1 MFDIK
6 SYTEASSLKQLF
18 ELFENSSD
26 TCIVAGGTDLLI
38 KNRDRD
44 EECIGKN
51 LVGITKIPEVHGIY
65 LDEEEAIC
73 IGAASSFTTVATNKL
88 TKKLTPTLAYAV
100 STVGGPQ
107 TRNAGT
113 IGGNV
118 CNGATSGDSGA
129 TLFAYNAI
137 LEIRNKTGIKE
148 IPINEFYLGP
158 GKVKL
163 EQGDLLV
170 KIKIRKVD
178 YQGFKGHYTKF
189 AQRKALDI
197 ANLSCTTL
205 IRENNGIIEEL
216 RIAYGVA
223 GPTPLRATVA
233 EEFALGKT
241 INEET
246 LKEIGKK
253 CLESTKARTSWRA
266 SKEYREHLIQLLP
279 VRNITTALGGTFA

>member
-6 SYTEASSLKQLF
+6 SYTEANTLKQLF
-18 ELFENSSD
+18 EILDNNHD
-26 TCIVAGGTDLLI
+26 ARIVSGGTDILI

-44 EECIGKN
+44 QNFIGKD
-51 LVGITKIPEVHGIY
+51 LVGVTRIPELHGIH
-65 LDEEEAIC
+65 LDAEETLC
-73 IGAASSFTTVATNKL
+73 IGAASSFTNVSNNEL
-88 TKKLTPTLAYAV
+88 TKHLAATLAYAV

-137 LEIRNKTGIKE
+137 LEVQNSRETKN
-148 IPINEFYLGP
+148 IPIQEFYLGP
-158 GKVKL
+158 GKVNL
-163 EQGDLLV
+163 NQGDVLV
-170 KIKIRKVD
+170 KIKIKKED
-178 YQGFKGHYTKF
+178 YHQLNGHYTKF

-197 ANLSCTTL
+197 ANLSCATL
-205 IRENNGIIEEL
+205 IKEKNGVIEDL

-223 GPTPLRATVA
+223 GPVPIRATIA
-233 EEFALGKT
+233 EEFAIGKK
-241 INEET
+241 ISEE
-246 LKEIGKK
+246 LLNEIGEK

-279 VRNITTALGGTFA
+279 VRNITTALGGN

>member
-6 SYTEASSLKQLF
+6 SYTEANSLE
-18 ELFENSSD
+18 ELFKRLDNNPEAR
-26 TCIVAGGTDLLI
+26 IVAGGTDILI

-44 EECIGKN
+44 QNYLGKD
-51 LVGITKIPEVHGIY
+51 LIGITRIPEMHGIY
-65 LDEEEAIC
+65 LDDDETLC
-73 IGAASSFTTVATNKL
+73 IGAASSFTTVANNEW
-88 TKKLTPTLAYAV
+88 TKKLTNTLAYAV

-137 LEIRNKTGIKE
+137 LEVQNSRGIKN
-148 IPINEFYLGP
+148 IPIQEFYLGP
-158 GKVKL
+158 GKVNL
-163 EQGDLLV
+163 EQGDILV
-170 KIKIRKVD
+170 KIKIKKEN
-178 YQGFKGHYTKF
+178 YHQFKGHYTKF

-197 ANLSCTTL
+197 ANLSCATL
-205 IRENNGIIEEL
+205 IKETNGVIEDL

-223 GPTPLRATVA
+223 GPTPIRATVA
-233 EEFALGKT
+233 EEFAIGK
-241 INEET
+241 ELSET
-246 LKEIGKK
+246 VLSEIGKK

-279 VRNITTALGGTFA
+279 VRNIATALGGQ